1 VFSNKKFIP
10 AAIIAVFAFLGA
22 AYGDET
28 LYPGAPSPTSAGWET
43 GNSDSRVEAGKR
55 YDLHQN
61 YEKAIREYRA
71 AVQVNPNNETAYGLM
86 GYAYF
91 RNHEFDK
98 AIDALENSIRL
109 NPADLMSYYNLSL
122 VFWAK
127 GEKEDAVQ
135 QLKDLFDFDPDYLA
149 KVLNDP
155 QFKEVVKS
163 SEFKSLEGDLS
174 EPEGDVK

>member
-1 VFSNKKFIP
+1 
-10 AAIIAVFAFLGA
+10 
-22 AYGDET
+22 
-28 LYPGAPSPTSAGWET
+28 
-43 GNSDSRVEAGKR
+43 
-55 YDLHQN
+55 
-61 YEKAIREYRA
+61 
-71 AVQVNPNNETAYGLM
+71 M

-91 RNHEFDK
+91 QNHEFDK
-98 AIDALENSIRL
+98 AIDALEDSIRL

-122 VFWAK
+122 VFWAR

-155 QFKEVVKS
+155 QFKDVVKS

-174 EPEGDVK
+174 ETKGDSQ